1 MSTAAAYRA
10 PLVEA
15 LESRRLLAGDVAF
28 VNVDVEG
35 TLVVHGSSQADHV
48 VISLNPE
55 TAEVLDVNLNGM
67 VISFAVSQI
76 TNGIRVDAGR
86 GNDVVVIDETN
97 GPVTLAAHLSGGGG
111 SDTLVGGSGNDV
123 VDGGAG
129 GDTLTGGA
137 GTDQFV
143 TRGKDVVTDADAVL
157 AAAAAKGKRNA

>member
-35 TLVVHGSSQADHV
+35 TLVVQGSSQADHV

-86 GNDVVVIDETN
+86 GNDVVVIDETY
-97 GPVTLAAHLSGGGG
+97 GPVTLAARLYGGRSARVARGARLDRG
-111 SDTLVGGSGNDV
+111 RVVESWTLISPYPSADLG
-123 VDGGAG
+123 
-129 GDTLTGGA
+129 TLHP
-137 GTDQFV
+137 GTMRLILTV
-143 TRGKDVVTDADAVL
+143 AP
-157 AAAAAKGKRNA
+157 